1 MDYNFDLDDRKPMV
15 KKVIKEVII
24 WLAEIALVVLLAYL
38 IIAFGVEK
46 TPVTGESMETTLQ
59 NGDKIIVNKMVYRFS
74 DPDRFDVIVF
84 KQNGKEH
91 SYYNMKRIIG
101 LPGETVRIINGA
113 VYING
118 ELLQEKIQTEPMLNG
133 GLADEEVVLEENE
146 YFVLG
151 DNRNNSED
159 SRFANIGNILREDI
173 IGKAWIRLKPF
184 DFVNQ
189 MNMIHNQE
197 EGQEE

>member
-118 ELLQEKIQTEPMLNG
+118 ELLQEKVQTEPMLNG

-189 MNMIHNQE
+189 MNTIHKQE

>member
-15 KKVIKEVII
+15 KKVIKEVVI
-24 WLAEIALVVLLAYL
+24 WLAEIALVILLAYL

-101 LPGETVRIINGA
+101 LPGETVRIINGT

-189 MNMIHNQE
+189 MNTIHNQE
-197 EGQEE
+197 EDQGE